1 MLAEVFHATPPPNP
15 NLSATLK
22 SLWRKMDAT
31 TLLWFMVSKQKES
44 ASLRTEIAT
53 TLEEAMDPAQLVV
66 EAVEEFLKSNVVE
79 IL

>member
-1 MLAEVFHATPPPNP
+1 
-15 NLSATLK
+15 
-22 SLWRKMDAT
+22 MDAT

-44 ASLRTEIAT
+44 ASLRTKIAT
-53 TLEEAMDPAQLVV
+53 TMEEAMDPAQLVV